1 MASNIKL
8 NLSDQSCNASS
19 VIHYMPCKINH
30 DGAANITGFFSPY
43 VENKDTD
50 IINKADS
57 GIWYSCCASLVMLP
71 LFLVLEASF
80 RGYPLQGKKIKIPND
95 FKGIVVNETKK
106 PLTYME
112 PRNLDLKKNFCEI
125 TYWNWDCFPNKN
137 DLIHQSV
144 DWLILSKMVNNSLTE

>member
-8 NLSDQSCNASS
+8 NLPDQSCNASS

-57 GIWYSCCASLVMLP
+57 
-71 LFLVLEASF
+71 VLEASF

-95 FKGIVVNETKK
+95 FKGIVVNEMKK
-106 PLTYME
+106 PLTDME

-144 DWLILSKMVNNSLTE
+144 DWLILSKMIHETD